1 MDTEHESILHALQ
14 TLERYMKAVEQVK
27 VLVLTMIERGL
38 GLGVDFL
45 VSRSLLFEYLLCTC
59 PGI

>member
-45 VSRSLLFEYLLCTC
+45 VSRSLLFE
-59 PGI
+59 